1 MLTKQTIMC
10 IKNMVTK
17 LTLSHVWYDAG
28 VPVGEAH
35 GGGVEEYHVAYY
47 GSEFWKVL
55 MSKQ

>member
-47 GSEFWKVL
+47 GSEF
-55 MSKQ
+55 